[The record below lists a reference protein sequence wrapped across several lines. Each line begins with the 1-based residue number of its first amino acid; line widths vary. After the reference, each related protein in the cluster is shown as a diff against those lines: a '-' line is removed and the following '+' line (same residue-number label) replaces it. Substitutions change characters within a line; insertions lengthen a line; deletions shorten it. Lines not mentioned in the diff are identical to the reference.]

1 MVACAPIPA
10 VLVPGLHPHLR
21 LMQSM
26 TKKRSKTQSAVEGTL
41 FADLGILSAA
51 NGVDPRVKSGM
62 AVEVILKS
70 LEK

>member
-1 MVACAPIPA
+1 MFV
-10 VLVPGLHPHLR
+10 
-21 LMQSM
+21 
-26 TKKRSKTQSAVEGTL
+26 SAL
-41 FADLGILSAA
+41 FADLGNLSAA

>member
-1 MVACAPIPA
+1 MP
-10 VLVPGLHPHLR
+10 
-21 LMQSM
+21 
-26 TKKRSKTQSAVEGTL
+26 KKRSKTQSAVEGTL